1 MVTNLTIAQI
11 RAIINTDVNELPDVT
26 VQSAID
32 RAASYISELV
42 SRSSASS
49 AIVTLANLNYAAYL
63 AYETYAD
70 RIVEQV
76 PGAFD
81 AQGVLQPV
89 ANPLA
94 RQVVAKLQGLKE
106 TSDESIILLTYNF
119 QQQESSSVVPMDD
132 ASDYPEQMRMS
143 TVKSFW

>member
-1 MVTNLTIAQI
+1 MTDITIVQI
-11 RAIINTDVNELPDVT
+11 RAIINTDVNELPDVA

-32 RAASYISELV
+32 RAASYVSDLA
-42 SRSSASS
+42 SRSSAPM

-94 RQVVAKLQGLKE
+94 RQVLAKLQGLKE
-106 TSDESIILLTYNF
+106 TSDETIALLQY
-119 QQQESSSVVPMDD
+119 QAPQSESSSVVPMND

-143 TVKSFW
+143 TVKSSW